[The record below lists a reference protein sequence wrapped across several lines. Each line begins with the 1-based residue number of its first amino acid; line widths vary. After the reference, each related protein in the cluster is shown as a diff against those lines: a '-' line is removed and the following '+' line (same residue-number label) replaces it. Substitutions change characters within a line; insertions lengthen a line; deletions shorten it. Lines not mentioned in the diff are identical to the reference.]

1 MKIAI
6 VQHDIPSSNFFNNM
20 DRLNPL
26 LNQQPGADMYVLP
39 ETFATG
45 FMAEG
50 YVGGVGAPAHFMLQW
65 MAYQAMLHN
74 AAIVGSVAKK
84 DTEGLLRNRLIF
96 MHPDGKYDY
105 YDKRHLFTFAGET
118 KDYVPGDR
126 RVIAEWGGVR
136 FLLQVCYDL
145 RFPVFSRSR
154 GDYDAIIY

>member
-20 DRLNPL
+20 DRLDPL
-26 LNQQPGADMYVLP
+26 LKQQPDADMYVLP

-84 DTEGLLRNRLIF
+84 IQRDCCVTVCILFAPMARTSITTSAICLRL
-96 MHPDGKYDY
+96 PAK
-105 YDKRHLFTFAGET
+105 
-118 KDYVPGDR
+118 PGITCQA
-126 RVIAEWGGVR
+126 IAV
-136 FLLQVCYDL
+136 
-145 RFPVFSRSR
+145 
-154 GDYDAIIY
+154 